1 MNNTLHATSSGEGA
15 DVVLLHGLFGQGS
28 NVRGVAR
35 ALQSDFTTHCVDLP
49 DHGRSMWL
57 ERASLDAYAEC
68 VVTWMDAEGIDRAHI
83 LGHSLGG
90 KVAMQLALSRPERID
105 KLVVADVAPI
115 AYQGDHD
122 VIISALEA
130 VAGKGCVS
138 RAEAEAILN
147 DAIADRGVVGY
158 LLMGLARTGERH
170 DWRFHLAG
178 LRDGYGRLREPPTGA
193 ECCVGSALFLR
204 GADSGYIQPQHESE
218 IAKRFPNSTLITL
231 EEAGHWL
238 HIDQP
243 AAFNA
248 AVGAFLAQ

>member
-15 DVVLLHGLFGQGS
+15 HVVLLHGLFGQGS

-49 DHGRSMWL
+49 DHGRSAWL
-57 ERASLDAYAEC
+57 EKASLDAYADC
-68 VVTWMDAEGIDRAHI
+68 VAAWMVAQGIDRAHI

-90 KVAMQLALSRPERID
+90 KVAMQLALSRPERVD
-105 KLVVADVAPI
+105 KLVVADVAPV
-115 AYQGDHD
+115 AYEGNHD
-122 VIISALEA
+122 VIVAALEA
-130 VAGKGCVS
+130 VEAEACAS
-138 RAEAEAILN
+138 RAEAEVILN

-158 LLMGLARTGERH
+158 LLMGLARVGEH
-170 DWRFHLAG
+170 YTWRFHLQGLKAG
-178 LRDGYGRLREPPTGA
+178 YARLREPPTGA
-193 ECCVGSALFLR
+193 ERYMGSTLFLR

-218 IAKRFPNSTLITL
+218 IAKRFPSSTLITL

-243 AAFNA
+243 ETFTA
-248 AVGAFLAQ
+248 AVSAFLV

>member
-1 MNNTLHATSSGEGA
+1 MNNTLHAASSGEGA

-68 VVTWMDAEGIDRAHI
+68 VVTWMDAQGIDRAHI

-90 KVAMQLALSRPERID
+90 KVAMQLALSRPDRVD
-105 KLVVADVAPI
+105 KLVVADVAPV
-115 AYQGDHD
+115 AYQGNHD
-122 VIISALEA
+122 VIVAALEA
-130 VAGKGCVS
+130 VAAEGCAS
-138 RAEAEAILN
+138 RAQAEVILN
-147 DAIADRGVVGY
+147 EAIADPGVVGY
-158 LLMGLARTGERH
+158 LLMGLARVGEH
-170 DWRFHLAG
+170 FAWRFHLKGLKAG
-178 LRDGYGRLREPPTGA
+178 YARLREPPTGA
-193 ECCVGSALFLR
+193 ERYMGPALFLR

-218 IAKRFPNSTLITL
+218 IAQRFPSSTLITL

-238 HIDQP
+238 HVDQP
-243 AAFNA
+243 EAFNA
-248 AVGAFLAQ
+248 AVSAFLA

>member
-15 DVVLLHGLFGQGS
+15 HVVLLHGLFGQGS

-49 DHGRSMWL
+49 DHGRSAWL
-57 ERASLDAYAEC
+57 EQASLDTYADC
-68 VVTWMDAEGIDRAHI
+68 VAAWMDAQGIDRAHI

-90 KVAMQLALSRPERID
+90 KVAMQLALSRPERVD
-105 KLVVADVAPI
+105 KLVVADVAPV
-115 AYQGDHD
+115 AYQGNHD
-122 VIISALEA
+122 VIVAALEA
-130 VAGKGCVS
+130 VAAEQCAS
-138 RAEAEAILN
+138 RAEAEVILN
-147 DAIADRGVVGY
+147 DAIADPGVVGY
-158 LLMGLARTGERH
+158 LLMGLARVGEH
-170 DWRFHLAG
+170 YTWRFHLQGLKAG
-178 LRDGYGRLREPPTGA
+178 YARLREPPTGA
-193 ECCVGSALFLR
+193 ERYMGSALFLR

-243 AAFNA
+243 EAFNA
-248 AVGAFLAQ
+248 AVSAFLA